1 MSARCRHSRPI
12 WWHCVVWYVRV
23 DSVRHTQPS
32 FYFFLSLLSELV
44 HFSAS
49 LDVSRLCNNSRQS
62 IINHKLSWFVFF
74 ISQVTERERGTF
86 EHFAV
91 GHSHQTFFLLVV
103 VADAGVF
110 FGELKTLFIAN
121 LVIADQKS
129 HFDPISICCWWIVD
143 TYSLLLL
150 LNRWKMSLTTSS
162 KSDMREKT
170 FRICRD
176 YLNGIWKMIKPQEMV
191 LKQVRWVVNCLPFLF
206 NLNLPFWTF
215 L

>member
-1 MSARCRHSRPI
+1 MSPQSPHLMTLCRLIRQSGFSTSHAAK
-12 WWHCVVWYVRV
+12 
-23 DSVRHTQPS
+23 
-32 FYFFLSLLSELV
+32 FLFLSLLIEWTRALLSKPRREPTLQQLTPVDNQPQTELV
-44 HFSAS
+44 RVFYFSS
-49 LDVSRLCNNSRQS
+49 
-62 IINHKLSWFVFF
+62 HW
-74 ISQVTERERGTF
+74 ERERYFWAFCSGALT
-86 EHFAV
+86 
-91 GHSHQTFFLLVV
+91 SNFFPSGGGGWCWCFLW
-103 VADAGVF
+103 
-110 FGELKTLFIAN
+110 GELKTLFIAN

-129 HFDPISICCWWIVD
+129 HFDPISIRCWWIVD